1 MDKPLSS
8 FTLSSLLGATEN
20 GISLYELCFVYSTFF
35 SQDINDGIKSDCLK
49 ILNNV
54 FRDKLNIDINNV
66 FLKTGTTNNN
76 TERFA
81 VFGNT
86 ELTFAVLRNENPMN
100 DYSKDGGFIYEIK
113 KIFSSMFNPQ
123 KKGQENGYSY

>member
-1 MDKPLSS
+1 M
-8 FTLSSLLGATEN
+8 SSLLGATEN

-113 KIFSSMFNPQ
+113 KIFSSMFNLQ
-123 KKGQENGYSY
+123 KKGTREWI